1 MNHGKCA
8 GRPET
13 CTLLRRKGRKRR
25 GKLGKAGG
33 SVQEGGEHAHFSG
46 ETGRNRGKT
55 GGSVRG
61 CIETCT
67 LLRRKGRKRRG
78 KLGEA
83 GGSVHDSPE
92 TCTLLRRKGQK
103 RRGKRGKAGGSV
115 HDSPETGTLL
125 RGGPRRNRKKEQGE
139 GRGHRGRSREK
150 KLFFENSRKV
160 HIFIGCSGGV
170 PIRRR
175 IKTEQIIKL

>member
-92 TCTLLRRKGQK
+92 TCTLLRRKGRK
-103 RRGKRGKAGGSV
+103 RRGKLGKAGGSV
-115 HDSPETGTLL
+115 QEGGEHAHFSGGKGGNGGESWGKLGEVCRKAENMHTSPEGRAET
-125 RGGPRRNRKKEQGE
+125 EGE
-139 GRGHRGRSREK
+139 AGKSWGKCAR
-150 KLFFENSRKV
+150 
-160 HIFIGCSGGV
+160 
-170 PIRRR
+170 
-175 IKTEQIIKL
+175 